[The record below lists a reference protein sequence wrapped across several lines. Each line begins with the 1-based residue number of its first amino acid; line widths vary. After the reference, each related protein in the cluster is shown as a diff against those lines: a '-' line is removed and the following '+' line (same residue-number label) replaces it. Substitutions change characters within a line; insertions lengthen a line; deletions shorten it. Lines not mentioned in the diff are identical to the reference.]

1 MNELVPVQ
9 LDLNTYT
16 LMLATGREGDQ
27 ILEVMV
33 TPTRSREEARRDFLT
48 HFYPDEWG
56 IQQRLARSVYIRPG
70 VDHHAL
76 GRIFTEHF
84 LLGLEQD
91 GTLVGTFRM
100 RSYEPAG

>member
-1 MNELVPVQ
+1 MNESTPVQ
-9 LDLNTYT
+9 MEFSTYT

-27 ILEVMV
+27 VLEVMV
-33 TPTRSREEARRDFLT
+33 TLARSCEEARRDFLR

-56 IQQRLARSVYIRPG
+56 IQQRLAPSVYIWSG
-70 VDHHAL
+70 IDHHAL

-91 GTLVGTFRM
+91 GIRSGTFRM
-100 RSYEPAG
+100 RSDQPAG